1 MQCKTGVETLPFFCC
16 ASGEALR
23 SFAFF
28 CRKGGIFKKQ
38 NNPDFPASQQMK
50 GI

>member
-1 MQCKTGVETLPFFCC
+1 MQCKTGVANYLSFVVHRAKLFQ
-16 ASGEALR
+16 

-38 NNPDFPASQQMK
+38 NNPDFPANQQLK